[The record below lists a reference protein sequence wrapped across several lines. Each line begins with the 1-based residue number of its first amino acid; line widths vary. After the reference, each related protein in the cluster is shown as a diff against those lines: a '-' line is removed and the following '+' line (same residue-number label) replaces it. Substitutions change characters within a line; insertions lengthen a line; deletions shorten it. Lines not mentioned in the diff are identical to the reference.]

1 VKRMLGLYLKNPSEL
16 ELKELPPL
24 TDLKED
30 DVKIKLIFGGIC
42 GSDVGVYKGK
52 LSHAK
57 YPLVP
62 GHELV
67 GEIVEVGKNAP
78 FTVGTRVVV
87 TPNTFCDECENC
99 LNGRKNI
106 CMNKQSLGVN
116 MSGIFAEEITIS
128 KKYVLPIPESMPS
141 EKAVLIEP
149 FAVIVHAFQKVNIS
163 KDTSVCVI
171 GCGTEGML
179 SIALAKYLGAQVT
192 AVDINEKKLEK
203 VRNEFTGVK
212 TALPQEVQ
220 KAMFDVVIEAAGA
233 RASAEQALHII
244 KPGGTV
250 VYIGLAPE
258 ATFPVMQIVRNEI
271 TIKGSIIYSFPEDFE
286 KCVEYLMDED
296 FDIKPIVSNIF
307 PLSNF
312 ERAYGDAI
320 SGQYGK
326 ILIDFRE
333 EQN

>member
-1 VKRMLGLYLKNPSEL
+1 VKRMLGLYIKNPGEL
-16 ELKELPPL
+16 ELKKLPSV
-24 TDLKED
+24 TDIKED
-30 DVKIKLIFGGIC
+30 DVKIKLIYGGIC
-42 GSDVGVYKGK
+42 GSDIGVFKGK
-52 LSHAK
+52 LGHAK

-67 GEIVEVGKNAP
+67 GEIIEVGEHVP

-106 CMNKQSLGVN
+106 CMNKLSLGVN
-116 MSGIFAEEITIS
+116 ISGIFSEEITIS
-128 KKYVLPIPESMPS
+128 SKYVLPIPESLPNK
-141 EKAVLIEP
+141 KAVLIEP
-149 FAVIVHAFQKVNIS
+149 FAVIVHAFQKVKIS

-203 VRNEFTGVK
+203 VRNGFAGVK
-212 TALPQEVQ
+212 IALPQEIQ
-220 KAMFDVVIEAAGA
+220 GEAFNIVIEAAGA
-233 RASAEQALHII
+233 RASAEQALQII
-244 KPGGTV
+244 KPGGTI

-258 ATFPVMQIVRNEI
+258 ATFPIMHIVRNEI

-296 FDIKPIVSNIF
+296 FNIKPIVSNIF
-307 PLSNF
+307 PLSHF